1 MKILYEDNHII
12 VVVKPVNMPVQADET
27 GDPDLLTRVKAY
39 IKEKYAKPGEV
50 YCGLV
55 HRLDRPVGGV
65 MVFARTSKA
74 ASRLMPQ
81 FAQKGGAGAE
91 KRYAAVVCGEP
102 LPYVP
107 AIVEC
112 WMKKDEAERKSYVVP
127 EGTEG
132 AKKAVL
138 ERRTVCVKDGLSLV
152 DVSLR
157 SGRHHQIRVQ
167 LSSAG
172 NPIWGDQKYNPEAVP
187 GQQIALFAYSLT
199 FEHPT
204 THERMTFTALPEG
217 GAWERFGDEMRLLS
231 AGVSCVFSDPDLLII
246 NKPAGVTV
254 ANADGGE
261 DTLESRIASAGI
273 KAYPVHRLDAKTSGL
288 IIFARNERAK
298 AALDEAMRARTIK
311 KCYRAIV
318 RGVPETEKGVR
329 YGTLKFHAVKDPAAG
344 LIRVYDGPRAG
355 ALEMETFFRIC
366 RTDGNISFVEA
377 ELVTGRTHQIRASF
391 AHIGCP
397 ILGDDKYGD
406 REFNRDPAYKALKK
420 SAPLC
425 LTSTGLVFGFPEGS
439 YLERLNG
446 AAVRIEAPF
455 EKEMK
460 LWCASKR

>member
-102 LPYVP
+102 LPYVT

-157 SGRHHQIRVQ
+157 TGRHHQIRVQ

-217 GAWERFGDEMRLLS
+217 GAWERFSDEMRLLS
-231 AGVSCVFSDPDLLII
+231 AGVSCVFADRDLLVI

-261 DTLESRIASAGI
+261 DTLESRIAASGLT
-273 KAYPVHRLDAKTSGL
+273 AYPVHRLDAKTSGL

-298 AALDEAMRARTIK
+298 AALDEAMRLRTVK
-311 KCYRAIV
+311 KTYRAIV
-318 RGVPETEKGVR
+318 KGVPDFDGR
-329 YGTLKFHAVKDPAAG
+329 RFGTLKLYALKDAERG
-344 LIRVYDGPRAG
+344 LVRVFEKPRPGSA
-355 ALEMETFFRIC
+355 EMETFVRVC
-366 RTDGNISFVEA
+366 CAAGGVSMVDA

-397 ILGDDKYGD
+397 ILGDDRYGE